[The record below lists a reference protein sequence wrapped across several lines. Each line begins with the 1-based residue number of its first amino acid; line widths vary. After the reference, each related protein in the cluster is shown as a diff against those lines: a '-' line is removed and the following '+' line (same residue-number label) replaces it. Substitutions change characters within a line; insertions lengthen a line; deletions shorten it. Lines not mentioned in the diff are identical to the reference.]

1 MIKTV
6 ALDAQEWKDLVAN
19 NAARFHGFITSIAI
33 PDPKSLQSINA
44 HLDRMKALVLAWHL
58 SQQPSPAVEQS
69 QVTTGVVHVTEDQ
82 LKKTQVTP
90 TPATQ
95 SDIPGEK
102 RKAGWPKGKKRTR
115 NGAAQVGV

>member
-1 MIKTV
+1 MKTV

-33 PDPKSLQSINA
+33 PDPQSLQSINA

-58 SQQPSPAVEQS
+58 SQRPVIVSEP
-69 QVTTGVVHVTEDQ
+69 VTTGIVQVTEDQ
-82 LKKTQVTP
+82 LKKMQVTP

-102 RKAGWPKGKKRTR
+102 RKAGWPKGKKRIR
-115 NGAAQVGV
+115 NGAAQVTA

>member
-1 MIKTV
+1 MTKTV

-33 PDPKSLQSINA
+33 PDPQSLQSINA

-58 SQQPSPAVEQS
+58 SQRPVIAPEPVTIGVANVPEEVLKA
-69 QVTTGVVHVTEDQ
+69 QVSS
-82 LKKTQVTP
+82 
-90 TPATQ
+90 A
-95 SDIPGEK
+95 SNIPGEK

-115 NGAAQVGV
+115 NGAAQVTA

>member
-1 MIKTV
+1 MTKTV

-33 PDPKSLQSINA
+33 PDPQSLQSINA

-58 SQQPSPAVEQS
+58 SQRPVIVEPEPMAAESMKKAQQSVALEKANEAVS
-69 QVTTGVVHVTEDQ
+69 N
-82 LKKTQVTP
+82 
-90 TPATQ
+90 
-95 SDIPGEK
+95 IPGEK

-115 NGAAQVGV
+115 NGAAQVTA

>member
-1 MIKTV
+1 MTKTV

-33 PDPKSLQSINA
+33 PDPQSLQSINA

-58 SQQPSPAVEQS
+58 SQRPVTVVEQPH
-69 QVTTGVVHVTEDQ
+69 QVTTGTVNVTEEK
-82 LKKTQVTP
+82 LKAQASPV
-90 TPATQ
+90 
-95 SDIPGEK
+95 SNIPGEK

-115 NGAAQVGV
+115 NGAAQVTA